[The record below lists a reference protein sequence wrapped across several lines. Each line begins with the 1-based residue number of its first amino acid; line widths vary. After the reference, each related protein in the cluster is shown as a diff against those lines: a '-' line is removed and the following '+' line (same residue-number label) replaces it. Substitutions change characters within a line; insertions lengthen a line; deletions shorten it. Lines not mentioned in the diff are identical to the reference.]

1 MRDFFRS
8 LVVALAG
15 YLFLRRVRLF
25 FRRRSVAFFL
35 LRQGAGRGYLCFG
48 VALCVVFFL
57 LRRGVGLGYLCFG
70 RATDTGLFSFQ
81 LSWVFS
87 FRRSRGETL
96 DGGGCSMHSARGL
109 SWVSCG
115 SDVPRCRPSVLFFA
129 AAAYFYGLRGGKQ
142 VFVRCLCRK
151 NCAFMLK
158 LF

>member
-25 FRRRSVAFFL
+25 LRRRSVAFFL

-57 LRRGVGLGYLCFG
+57 LRRGIGRKYSRFG
-70 RATDTGLFSFQ
+70 RATDAGLFSSP

-87 FRRSRGETL
+87 FRFRSRGKTL
-96 DGGGCSMHSARGL
+96 NGVEYFSAERRGL
-109 SWVSCG
+109 LWFFCG
-115 SDVPRCRPSVLFFA
+115 SALPRRRPSACFSLRRHTSMACA
-129 AAAYFYGLRGGKQ
+129 AASRSLPD
-142 VFVRCLCRK
+142 VFAEKIVHLC
-151 NCAFMLK
+151 
-158 LF
+158 